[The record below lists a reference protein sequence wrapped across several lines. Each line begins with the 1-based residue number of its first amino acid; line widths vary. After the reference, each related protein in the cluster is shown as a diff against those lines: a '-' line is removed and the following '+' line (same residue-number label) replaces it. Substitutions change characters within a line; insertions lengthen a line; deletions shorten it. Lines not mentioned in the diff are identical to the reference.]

1 MHTDTLKENWDR
13 WREGGLHAKAWPFEE
28 ARRILNRIQHKVPQK
43 GYALLETGYGPS
55 GLPHIGT
62 FGEVARTCMVR
73 HAFQVL
79 SDIPTRLFAFS
90 DDMDGLRKV
99 PGNLPNQAMLA
110 QHVGKPLTQIPDP
123 FEKYESFGHHNNAML
138 CDFLDSFGFDYEFQS
153 STEWYKSG
161 RFDETLKLV
170 LEHYDSVIAVILP
183 TLGEERRA
191 TYSPFLPICPT
202 TGHVL
207 QVPIISRD
215 IEAGTVTYLDP
226 KSGKPVEVLITG
238 GNCKLQWKVDWG
250 MRWRAFDV
258 DYEMSGKD
266 LIDSVRLSTQ
276 ITHILGGRPPECLT
290 YEHFLDE
297 LGQKISKSKGN
308 GLTIE
313 EWLKY
318 APWESLSYFM
328 YQSPRKAKRLYFDVI
343 PRHADDYLASVAKY
357 PTQPENQQ
365 LENPAWHVHSG
376 HPPVLEST
384 LSFGILLNL
393 ASVCNAEDASILW
406 GFVTRYQKDL
416 TPESAP
422 FFARLIDHAIHY
434 YHDFILPHK
443 TYRAPTEVDQ
453 AALVDLKGQLN
464 ETPIDASTEDLQAL
478 VFEVGKR
485 HPYPDLRAWFSALYE
500 VLLGQ
505 KEGPRMGSFI
515 ALYGIKETITL
526 IDEKLNQTP
535 NPEMIG
541 AKP

>member
-1 MHTDTLKENWDR
+1 MTNEQKWGQ
-13 WREGGLHAKAWPFEE
+13 WREIGPEVKAWPFEE
-28 ARRILNRIQHKVPQK
+28 ARRILRRIHHQTPPK
-43 GYALLETGYGPS
+43 GYVLLETGYGPS

-62 FGEVARTCMVR
+62 FGEVARTCMIR

-90 DDMDGLRKV
+90 DDMDGLRKIPDNV
-99 PGNLPNQAMLA
+99 PNQEMLA
-110 QHVGKPLTQIPDP
+110 QHLGKPLTQIPDP
-123 FEKYESFGHHNNAML
+123 FERYESFGHHNNAML
-138 CDFLDSFGFDYEFQS
+138 RQFLDSFGFDYEFQS
-153 STEWYKSG
+153 STDWYKSG

-170 LEHYDSVIAVILP
+170 LEHYDEVIAVILP

-202 TGHVL
+202 TGRVL

-215 IEAGTVTYLDP
+215 LDAATITYLDP
-226 KSGKPVEVLITG
+226 TTKKPVEVPVTG
-238 GNCKLQWKVDWG
+238 GHCKLQWKADWG

-266 LIDSVRLSTQ
+266 LMDSVRLSSQ
-276 ITHILGGRPPECLT
+276 ITHVLGGRPPECMT
-290 YEHFLDE
+290 YELFLDE

-313 EWLKY
+313 EWLRY
-318 APWESLSYFM
+318 APWESLSYYM

-343 PRHADDYLASVAKY
+343 PRHVDDYLGSVAKY
-357 PTQPENQQ
+357 PAQAQDQQ

-376 HPPVLEST
+376 HPPVLESS

-393 ASVCNAEDASILW
+393 ASVCHAEDASILW
-406 GFVTRYQKDL
+406 GFVSRYQKGA

-422 FFARLIDHAIHY
+422 FLARLIDHAIRY
-434 YHDFILPHK
+434 YHDFILPNK
-443 TYRAPTEVDQ
+443 TYRPPTQTDQ
-453 AALVDLKGQLN
+453 AALLDLRDSLKALPGD
-464 ETPIDASTEDLQAL
+464 TSAEDLQAL

-485 HPYPDLRAWFSALYE
+485 HPYPELRAWFTTLYE

-505 KEGPRMGSFI
+505 TEGPRMGSFI
-515 ALYGIKETITL
+515 ALYGIR
-526 IDEKLNQTP
+526 
-535 NPEMIG
+535 EMIG
-541 AKP
+541 LIEEKAGQPIAGLKKESATL